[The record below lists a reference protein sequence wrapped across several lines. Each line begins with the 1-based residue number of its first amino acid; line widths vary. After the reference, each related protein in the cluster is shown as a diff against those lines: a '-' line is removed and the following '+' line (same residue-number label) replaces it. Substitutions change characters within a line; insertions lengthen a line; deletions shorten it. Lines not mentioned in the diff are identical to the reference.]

1 MSEVSQSND
10 DEIDLFELFETLWR
24 GKWKIIV
31 TTVIATLVGIAFSLF
46 KPNLY
51 EVSTSIQN
59 GKPSVFLKHNIIND
73 VIKDSRLNLTGD
85 LISAPIIFSMVIDEF
100 NDYETII
107 NIISN
112 DEFVRKSIKDL
123 DENDKRKALI
133 KYAKLFEI
141 TPPFK
146 NEKNWMLS
154 FEWHDDEE
162 GSRLLNEALIL
173 TLINVKTTLLN
184 DIDQLATSLEINIQR
199 ELENLGNELNLIKQ
213 RQKYE
218 NNQRIL
224 YLVEQ
229 SAIAKELG
237 IDTNTLDANALA
249 QTPSS
254 GMSLNISSNER
265 FYLRGFKAIDKEISL
280 IRSRSEEGQLL
291 LASGYLEITKKIMS
305 LENDLSVSHI
315 RNLLKYIEN
324 DNQNDWVQFDLT
336 LADSKSQKNSKLYV
350 ALSIVLGGMLGAMY
364 VLVSNS
370 IRKRKERSVKA

>member
-1 MSEVSQSND
+1 
-10 DEIDLFELFETLWR
+10 
-24 GKWKIIV
+24 
-31 TTVIATLVGIAFSLF
+31 
-46 KPNLY
+46 
-51 EVSTSIQN
+51 
-59 GKPSVFLKHNIIND
+59 
-73 VIKDSRLNLTGD
+73 
-85 LISAPIIFSMVIDEF
+85 
-100 NDYETII
+100 
-107 NIISN
+107 
-112 DEFVRKSIKDL
+112 
-123 DENDKRKALI
+123 
-133 KYAKLFEI
+133 
-141 TPPFK
+141 
-146 NEKNWMLS
+146 
-154 FEWHDDEE
+154 
-162 GSRLLNEALIL
+162 
-173 TLINVKTTLLN
+173 
-184 DIDQLATSLEINIQR
+184 
-199 ELENLGNELNLIKQ
+199 
-213 RQKYE
+213 
-218 NNQRIL
+218 L

-364 VLVSNS
+364 VLISNS